1 MTPANSPPNNKPV
14 LQDSKDE
21 AALSMTDERFEPARL
36 PIHNIM
42 DVVYAR
48 RRGLEMAL
56 ALGFPQPEA
65 TKIAVVISEL
75 GRNIILYTKGG
86 IITLIAYM
94 TGRKGVKII
103 AQDQGPG
110 IKDLDLVMEGG
121 HSTSKGLGLGVSG
134 SKRLMDE
141 FEVNTIIGG
150 GTKITAAKWLEL
162 GSPREK

>member
-1 MTPANSPPNNKPV
+1 MTSTNLPPDQKSV
-14 LQDSKDE
+14 LRESNGE
-21 AALSMTDERFEPARL
+21 AATSTTDERFEPARL

-94 TGRKGVKII
+94 TDRKGIKVI

-150 GTKITAAKWLEL
+150 GTKITAAKWL
-162 GSPREK
+162 R

>member
-1 MTPANSPPNNKPV
+1 MTPANLPP
-14 LQDSKDE
+14 DSRLAPHDNGE
-21 AALSMTDERFEPARL
+21 AVISATDERFAPARL
-36 PIHNIM
+36 PINNIM

-75 GRNIILYTKGG
+75 GRNMILYAKGG

-94 TGRKGVKII
+94 ADRKGIKVI

-110 IKDLDLVMEGG
+110 IKDLELVMAGG

-141 FEVNTIIGG
+141 FEINTIIGG
-150 GTKITAAKWLEL
+150 GTQITAAKWL
-162 GSPREK
+162 R